1 MLSGLN
7 RSRTGDL
14 LDAIEALSRLSYK
27 PVWPDYPGLLFFA
40 TAAPLRSRLSA
51 GKIFCKCFLKIWR
64 SVVNVLLFS

>member
-14 LDAIEALSRLSYK
+14 LDAIEALSQLSYK
-27 PVWPDYPGLLFFA
+27 PVWPAYPGLLFFA
-40 TAAPLRSRLSA
+40 ATAPLRSRPGA
-51 GKIFCKCFLKIWR
+51 EKILCKYFLKIWR